1 MFCIQIIFH
10 YLHNEGVFLPVMH
23 CFLLTLKYFFT
34 SKKYGDLS
42 HQGLKFDSVLKY
54 FYCSDLK
61 SAAPVATFSVKQNF
75 PKGKKNTLPLLLAY
89 EQFPNH
95 FLFKKKR
102 GGCKKMKTERK
113 SKKVSEKSTFS
124 WRDYK
129 VFQIL
134 KNTLLPK

>member
-1 MFCIQIIFH
+1 M
-10 YLHNEGVFLPVMH
+10 HNEGVFLPVVH

-61 SAAPVATFSVKQNF
+61 SAAPVATFSVKQKNF
-75 PKGKKNTLPLLLAY
+75 PKGKKYTLPLLLAY

-102 GGCKKMKTERK
+102 GGCKKMKTEGK

-124 WRDYK
+124 
-129 VFQIL
+129 
-134 KNTLLPK
+134 